1 MIFIYNPTNKNK
13 TMAEKELY
21 EFSKLCMF
29 DVFILIIRNF
39 YVGTDIVDNSRSTQE
54 VCQEIINLE
63 QEWKGVNGKTF
74 MLTPYILFE
83 KYLALSSCLL
93 DNFSLCTV
101 TLCTVYFTALTLE
114 VVDRMVSE
122 KIIMRQLQLLT
133 YKET

>member
-1 MIFIYNPTNKNK
+1 MFDIFIH
-13 TMAEKELY
+13 
-21 EFSKLCMF
+21 
-29 DVFILIIRNF
+29 IIRKF
-39 YVGTDIVDNSRSTQE
+39 YVGTDNVDDSRIAQE
-54 VCQEIINLE
+54 ACQAIINLK

-93 DNFSLCTV
+93 DNFYLWTF

>member
-54 VCQEIINLE
+54 VCQSIINLE
-63 QEWKGVNGKTF
+63 Q
-74 MLTPYILFE
+74 
-83 KYLALSSCLL
+83 
-93 DNFSLCTV
+93 
-101 TLCTVYFTALTLE
+101 
-114 VVDRMVSE
+114 
-122 KIIMRQLQLLT
+122 
-133 YKET
+133 